1 MYVKNNYL
9 VFGICCH
16 HPLHPVT
23 IRHRLAVLMG
33 LMVFSLTMTNA
44 VYLYFFW
51 GMMGDRDHSDTD
63 LMAWQYYGL
72 SVLPLTNSLI

>member
-1 MYVKNNYL
+1 
-9 VFGICCH
+9 
-16 HPLHPVT
+16 
-23 IRHRLAVLMG
+23 MG
-33 LMVFSLTMTNA
+33 LLAFGLTMTNA